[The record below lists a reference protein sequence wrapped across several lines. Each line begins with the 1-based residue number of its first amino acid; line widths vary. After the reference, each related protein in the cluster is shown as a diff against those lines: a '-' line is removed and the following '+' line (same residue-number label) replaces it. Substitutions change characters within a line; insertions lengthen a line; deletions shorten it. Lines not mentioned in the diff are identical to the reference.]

1 MGSSA
6 SAARE
11 SAPALQRFAPL
22 RHKHAVQLEHDFAAW
37 ADRHDAEALARV
49 FDATGGKL
57 LLLAAHLAGSGQAAP
72 DLVQATFVAAMA
84 HASSW
89 DRARP
94 LEPWLAAILHNE
106 LRMQLRRGRRRR
118 EVGLDAAA
126 DAAANIADPGTLA
139 ASQETMAAVLAAI
152 DELPLPYRQVL
163 RLRLVHGL
171 RPVEIAR
178 SLEVPVGTVRAQLH
192 RGLERLRGALPAGV
206 AGLVAAMIAGD
217 GALLAQV
224 RERVLERAGEL
235 TSAGAGTAGA
245 AVVQTLAAA
254 SWWNMNGKTIAVVV
268 AACAALLCLGFVLGA
283 PHGGALADAALS
295 SVSPATAAIPS
306 PPPSATLPTPP
317 AATLRHA
324 AATEVWPLVV
334 VVRDPAGAP
343 IAGADVKV
351 WTAPTAGVFW
361 NRESGDFLREDVSA
375 GGTGA
380 DGCFRDPLT
389 NLRDRSL
396 LWRRTNQLWIEAS
409 TSGARPSTQILQ
421 LPPDLDQD
429 PLTATLEL
437 RRAGGLSGRVVDA
450 EGSAVVRA
458 DVAEASEDRFG
469 LGGGVRTGTDGRF
482 FLECADEAE
491 AWPRALVITE
501 PKRGTAMV
509 AVPPWADPQ
518 AVVDV
523 GDIVLPPATANAI
536 TGRLVLGDGSGIGGF
551 QVRLQEFDPALGSD
565 LNTIRRWLMEQG
577 RRHKGLAIRDGC
589 AVLLSPHTNTRP
601 DGSFCFAGL
610 DPTRPYLLDVWNV
623 KSIGTIAR
631 PGTEPVELRIDQQ
644 LLTIEVVD
652 ERGEPLPGAAV
663 HLDGY
668 DPASTSTG
676 FLPQP
681 GFPAVGKECG
691 NWLPCGDDTGR
702 RVHLSPFGFVWRLY
716 TTDEHLQPVVVRHE
730 ALPGLH
736 RTTCRIELRAET
748 RFGKLHL
755 VVVDEHGAPLP
766 HGATL
771 KSLDRDLQHDNSRM
785 RPPPEGVT
793 WDLPAGRWQLH
804 VLLGKEVAFH
814 NLADSYV
821 RGSHD
826 EVVTIETGRTHQVKV
841 IAAPAGQ
848 VAFRLH
854 STQPPTD
861 VARGWQGL
869 RIEAAGRAVDVLQ
882 YDHEPGMPRWP
893 RSPDGPALPV
903 MFVTKQALPPGRHLF
918 SITADGYQPVRCEA
932 TVVADQLTTVTV
944 EMFAH

>member
-1 MGSSA
+1 M
-6 SAARE
+6 
-11 SAPALQRFAPL
+11 
-22 RHKHAVQLEHDFAAW
+22 QLERDFAAW
-37 ADRHDAEALARV
+37 ADRRDPDALARV

-57 LLLAAHLAGSGQAAP
+57 LLLAAHLAGSGQTAS

-89 DRARP
+89 DRTRP

-118 EVGLDAAA
+118 EVGLDAAV
-126 DAAANIADPGTLA
+126 DAAANTVDPGTLA

-192 RGLERLRGALPAGV
+192 RGLEQLRGALPAGV
-206 AGLVAAMIAGD
+206 AGLVAAMLAGD

-224 RERVLERAGEL
+224 RQRVLERAGEL
-235 TSAGAGTAGA
+235 TSAGAGTA
-245 AVVQTLAAA
+245 VVQALAAA

-268 AACAALLCLGFVLGA
+268 AACAALLCLGFLIGA
-283 PHGGALADAALS
+283 PEGWFRADAAPAD
-295 SVSPATAAIPS
+295 VAPATAAIPA
-306 PPPSATLPTPP
+306 PPPSASLPPP
-317 AATLRHA
+317 TAAPLRLEA
-324 AATEVWPLVV
+324 AADVWPLVV
-334 VVRDPAGAP
+334 SVVDPAGTP

-351 WTAPTAGVFW
+351 WTAPGGLVFW
-361 NRESGDFLREDVSA
+361 NRGSDDFLREDISTGV
-375 GGTGA
+375 TGA

-389 NLRDRSL
+389 SLRDRSL

-409 TSGARPSTQILQ
+409 TRGARPGTEILQ
-421 LPPDLDQD
+421 LPADPHRD

-437 RRAGGLSGRVVDA
+437 RRTGGLCGRVVDA

-458 DVAEASEDRFG
+458 EVAEADADRFG
-469 LGGGVRTGTDGRF
+469 LGGGVRTGADGRF
-482 FLECADEAE
+482 FLACRDEAE
-491 AWPRALVITE
+491 AWPRAVVITAPE
-501 PKRGTAMV
+501 RGTAIV
-509 AVPPWADPQ
+509 AVPAGADPQ

-523 GDIVLPPATANAI
+523 GDIVLPPATTNAI

-565 LNTIRRWLMEQG
+565 RNTIRRWLMEQG
-577 RRHKGLAIRDGC
+577 RRHEGWAIRDGR
-589 AVLLSPHTNTRP
+589 AVFLSAQTNTRA

-631 PGTEPVELRIDQQ
+631 PGTEPVELRIEQQ

-668 DPASTSTG
+668 DPAGTSTG
-676 FLPQP
+676 FPPQP
-681 GFPAVGKECG
+681 GFPAVGQVCS
-691 NWLPCGDDTGR
+691 NWLPCGDDEGR

-736 RTTCRIELRAET
+736 RATCRIELRVET

-771 KSLDRDLQHDNSRM
+771 KSLERDLQHDNRRM
-785 RPPPEGVT
+785 LPPPEGVT

-814 NLADSYV
+814 NFADSYV

-826 EVVTIETGRTHQVKV
+826 ELVTIETGRTHQVKV

-854 STQPPTD
+854 STKPPTD
-861 VARGWQGL
+861 VASGWKGL
-869 RIEAAGRAVDVLQ
+869 RIEAAGRAVEVLQ
-882 YDHEPGMPRWP
+882 YDHEPGMPR
-893 RSPDGPALPV
+893 SPAGRALPV

-918 SITADGYQPVRCEA
+918 SISADGYQPVRCEA
-932 TVVADQLTTVTV
+932 TVVADQLATVTV
-944 EMFAH
+944 EMFAN

>member
-1 MGSSA
+1 M
-6 SAARE
+6 
-11 SAPALQRFAPL
+11 
-22 RHKHAVQLEHDFAAW
+22 QLERDFAAW
-37 ADRHDAEALARV
+37 ADRHDAAALARV

-126 DAAANIADPGTLA
+126 DAAANTVDPGTLA

-192 RGLERLRGALPAGV
+192 RGLEQLRGALPAGV
-206 AGLVAAMIAGD
+206 AGLVAAMLAGD

-224 RERVLERAGEL
+224 RQRVLERAGEL
-235 TSAGAGTAGA
+235 TSAGTAGA
-245 AVVQTLAAA
+245 AVVQALVAA
-254 SWWNMNGKTIAVVV
+254 SWWNMNGKMIAVVV
-268 AACAALLCLGFVLGA
+268 AACVALLCLGFVVGA
-283 PHGGALADAALS
+283 PEGWFRADAAPS
-295 SVSPATAAIPS
+295 GGSPATAAIPA
-306 PPPSATLPTPP
+306 PPPPATLPTPP
-317 AATLRHA
+317 AEAVRHA

-334 VVRDPAGAP
+334 LVRDPAGTP

-351 WTAPTAGVFW
+351 WTAPTGSVFW
-361 NRESGDFLREDVSA
+361 NRGSDDFLREDVSA
-375 GGTGA
+375 GVTGA

-389 NLRDRSL
+389 NLRGRSL

-409 TSGARPSTQILQ
+409 TRGARPSTEILR
-421 LPPDLDQD
+421 LPADLDQD

-458 DVAEASEDRFG
+458 DVAEAREDRFG
-469 LGGGVRTGTDGRF
+469 LGGGVRTGADGRF

-491 AWPRALVITE
+491 AWPRDLVITD

-509 AVPPWADPQ
+509 AVPPCADPR

-577 RRHKGLAIRDGC
+577 RRHEALAIRDGR
-589 AVLLSPHTNTRP
+589 AVFLSAQTNTRA

-676 FLPQP
+676 YRAQP
-681 GFPAVGKECG
+681 GFPAVGQVCG

-716 TTDEHLQPVVVRHE
+716 TTDDHLQPVVVRHE

-755 VVVDEHGAPLP
+755 LVLDEHGAPLP

-785 RPPPEGVT
+785 LPPPEGVT

-814 NLADSYV
+814 NFADSYV

-826 EVVTIETGRTHQVKV
+826 EIVTIETGRTHQVKV
-841 IAAPAGQ
+841 IAAPSGQ

-854 STQPPTD
+854 STKPPTD
-861 VARGWQGL
+861 VAWGWKGL

-882 YDHEPGMPRWP
+882 YDHEPGMPW
-893 RSPDGPALPV
+893 SPAGRELPV
-903 MFVTKQALPPGRHLF
+903 MFVTKQALPPGRHMF

-932 TVVADQLTTVTV
+932 TVVADQLTTVKV
-944 EMFAH
+944 EMFAN